1 MSSLSGE
8 LLMGPVRLRTN
19 AIGAVDERRIG
30 CGVREL
36 VGVAILFAIDHVVQL
51 SPERCRGE
59 EKRIKRKGAVVMEVI
74 MKNFG
79 RVERKQN
86 MSATGQGCHTTSPE
100 LRFMCNRRLCRT
112 P

>member
-36 VGVAILFAIDHVVQL
+36 VGVAILFAVDHVVQS
-51 SPERCRGE
+51 SPMRCRRGGE
-59 EKRIKRKGAVVMEVI
+59 EDKEKRSGGDGGNYEE
-74 MKNFG
+74 FW
-79 RVERKQN
+79 
-86 MSATGQGCHTTSPE
+86 T
-100 LRFMCNRRLCRT
+100 CRT
-112 P
+112 KAKYVGYRPGVPHHQS